1 MKSKCVVFL
10 SRHGLVKNLASV
22 FGDKDQVNMHQEN
35 TMPSTPDIGFFFH
48 RPKYHL
54 ACETTTGI

>member
-1 MKSKCVVFL
+1 M
-10 SRHGLVKNLASV
+10 VKNLASV
-22 FGDKDQVNMHQEN
+22 SGDKDQMNMHQEN
-35 TMPSTPDIGFFFH
+35 TMPSPSDIGFFFH

>member
-1 MKSKCVVFL
+1 M
-10 SRHGLVKNLASV
+10 VKNLTSV
-22 FGDKDQVNMHQEN
+22 FGDKDLVNMHQEN
-35 TMPSTPDIGFFFH
+35 TMPSTPDIGFFSH

>member
-10 SRHGLVKNLASV
+10 SRHKNLASV
-22 FGDKDQVNMHQEN
+22 SGDKDQVNMHQEN
-35 TMPSTPDIGFFFH
+35 TMPSTPDIGFFIH

-54 ACETTTGI
+54 TCETITGI

>member
-1 MKSKCVVFL
+1 M
-10 SRHGLVKNLASV
+10 VKNLTSV
-22 FGDKDQVNMHQEN
+22 SGDKDQVNMHQEN
-35 TMPSTPDIGFFFH
+35 TMPSTPDICFFFH